1 MKTNRTH
8 INDLPEQAVELSDV
22 DMRIVSGGMLSLQA
36 CYSAQ
41 VKTNKTTGGDWDT
54 DWTDS
59 LTDTDFSVRLA

>member
-8 INDLPEQAVELSDV
+8 INDLPEQAVELSDL

-36 CYSAQ
+36 CYSAK
-41 VKTNKTTGGDWDT
+41 VKTNVATGSDWDT

-59 LTDTDFSVRLA
+59 LTDTDFSVRMA